1 LDLSTWA
8 TLGRDEAEWRKALND
23 GHDLSRV
30 LTTDDLV
37 SSENVFFAA
46 TGITDRELLSGVR
59 YSRGG
64 VSTHSLVMRSRSGMI
79 RSIKSEHAPWKLRAY
94 STVNYG

>member
-1 LDLSTWA
+1 M
-8 TLGRDEAEWRKALND
+8 GRDEAERRKALD
-23 GHDLSRV
+23 AGHDLSRV
-30 LTTDDLV
+30 LTADDLV
-37 SSENVFFAA
+37 SSDDVFLAA

-64 VSTHSLVMRSRSGMI
+64 ASTHSLVVRSQSGTI
-79 RSIKSEHAPWKLRAY
+79 RSIKSEHALSKLRAY